1 MPISEDLSK
10 KIDETIEISCELAK
24 NEQLQNYGYADYLTA
39 LATLLEA
46 RAKLY

>member
-1 MPISEDLSK
+1 MPISEDLLK

-24 NEQLQNYGYADYLTA
+24 NERLQNYGYADYLTA